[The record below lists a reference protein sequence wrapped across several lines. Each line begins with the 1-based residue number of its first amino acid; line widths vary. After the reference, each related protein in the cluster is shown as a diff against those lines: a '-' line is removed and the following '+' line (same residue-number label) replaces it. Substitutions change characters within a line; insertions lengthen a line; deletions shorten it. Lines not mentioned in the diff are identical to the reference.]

1 MMRLMEIMGLTVA
14 DINQIF
20 GCFMAYIMF
29 GVIMGNLLS
38 FIARE
43 ILEAI
48 PAVLDLLFDLIKKY
62 ILDKWK
68 RSGSDR

>member
-1 MMRLMEIMGLTVA
+1 MMQLMEITGLTVS

-48 PAVLDLLFDLIKKY
+48 PAVIDLLFDLIKKY
-62 ILDKWK
+62 ISGRRK
-68 RSGSDR
+68 RRR